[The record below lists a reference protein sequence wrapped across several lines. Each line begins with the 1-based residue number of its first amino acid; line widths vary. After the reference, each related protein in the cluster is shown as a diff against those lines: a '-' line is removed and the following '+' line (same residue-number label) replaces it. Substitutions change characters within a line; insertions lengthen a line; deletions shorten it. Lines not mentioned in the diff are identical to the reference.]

1 MGNEMDNDIE
11 NMKNHY
17 YLEVNFIGEGENN
30 QKVLNNIIESLKVKN
45 INKLISQKNEEDLVT
60 LFDYWDYY
68 WNFKKTFKEQCDY
81 FFQHFKLIKKKS

>member
-11 NMKNHY
+11 DMKNHY
-17 YLEVNFIGEGENN
+17 YLEVNFIGEGVNN
-30 QKVLNNIIESLKVKN
+30 QKVLYNIIKSLKVKN

>member
-30 QKVLNNIIESLKVKN
+30 QKVLYNIIESLKVKN
-45 INKLISQKNEEDLVT
+45 ITKLSSQKNEEDLAT

-68 WNFKKTFKEQCDY
+68 CNFNKTFKEQCDY